1 MVNVAQGIVDNYDK
15 FTSGDALE
23 IASGA
28 IAIIGTV
35 GAVVGGPA
43 GPLIAG
49 VCGLIASILPLFGG
63 KKGPSMSEVVDKVIR
78 EALDDFRDDEIYGQ
92 VIGSLK
98 EMSAHIAEMSGV
110 ASYNSGL
117 LSDAEKSWLTTMDFS
132 TVGTK
137 TLGVLQGQIEKYKS
151 IGNDEKR
158 SQRIAKYVYFYC
170 MVSVQRTI
178 IMNLQCSLLR
188 ANDMEGVFAGVSN
201 YLYDVLP
208 KEDRKVLEFVSTLP
222 SSKDWFMVYRCLHT
236 TLTTPQRGILSAYTK
251 QIGCPPMRG
260 KLCCFYNTYQ
270 HEYMYLPMDDLV
282 YTEDRRQV
290 FTWRRQTCDSQMLFR
305 IIGDEKHCQI
315 FGVYFGEYLYA
326 ADYAPYDSARRRV
339 FSYTPGCPVSQ
350 GDWEISPP
358 WIRNIRQN
366 EYMYAADY
374 APYDEHR
381 RRVFTWR
388 PGDMVYQGTW
398 SVREVSFEKDDL
410 HKPFLMV
417 MAV

>member
-1 MVNVAQGIVDNYDK
+1 MNVAQGVVDNYDK

-49 VCGLIASILPLFGG
+49 VCGLVASILPLFGG

-98 EMSAHIAEMSGV
+98 EMNAHIAQLNGV
-110 ASYNSGL
+110 ASYNSGH
-117 LSDAEKSWLTTMDFS
+117 LSDEEKSWLTTMDFS
-132 TVGTK
+132 TVGTR
-137 TLGVLQGQIEKYKS
+137 TLGALQGQIEKYKN
-151 IGNDEKR
+151 IQNDEKK

-170 MVSVQRTI
+170 MVSIQRTV

-201 YLYDVLP
+201 YLYEVLP
-208 KEDRKVLEFVSTLP
+208 KEDRKVLEFVSMLP

-260 KLCCFYNTYQ
+260 KLCCLYNYYQ
-270 HEYMYLPMDDLV
+270 HEYMYLPMAYLGYDSS
-282 YTEDRRQV
+282 RREV
-290 FTWRRQTCDSQMLFR
+290 FTWRSQTCDSQMLFR
-305 IIGDEKHCQI
+305 LIGDENDCQI

-326 ADYAPYDSARRRV
+326 ADYAPYDSDRRRV
-339 FSYTPGCPVSQ
+339 FSWIPGYPVSQ
-350 GDWEISPP
+350 GDWEISNGN
-358 WIRNIRQN
+358 IRNHYQN
-366 EYMYAADY
+366 EYMYAGDY
-374 APYDEHR
+374 APYDEYR

-388 PGDMVYQGTW
+388 PGNQIRQGYW
-398 SVREVSFEKDDL
+398 GVKEVSFEKDDL
-410 HKPFLMV
+410 HKPF
-417 MAV
+417 